1 MIFFVY
7 DDFTSEAKPED
18 VAEVAAY
25 HEMCIE
31 EAGRKISP
39 DVKYEGDSRAL
50 THLSKGVKAKKD
62 ANGRLIVANVAV

>member
-1 MIFFVY
+1 
-7 DDFTSEAKPED
+7 
-18 VAEVAAY
+18 
-25 HEMCIE
+25 MCIK
-31 EAGRKISP
+31 EAGQKISP